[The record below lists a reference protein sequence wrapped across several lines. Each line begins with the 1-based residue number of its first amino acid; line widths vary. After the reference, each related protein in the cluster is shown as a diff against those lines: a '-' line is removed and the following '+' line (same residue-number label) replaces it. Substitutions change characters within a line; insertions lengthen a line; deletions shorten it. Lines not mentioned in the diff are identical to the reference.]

1 MVRSPRSRRFPAI
14 VLLTF
19 FSLFLVQPAPRSA
32 ELRAQGGATP
42 APDGI
47 AYSPNIECGKGGEQT
62 LLLDLAYPE
71 GLAKPAP
78 CVVLIHGGAW
88 RGGKKDDALM
98 TSLLFEFAKAGYVT
112 ASVQYRLCPKHVFPA
127 QIEDVKCAIRFLR
140 AHADKYNIRASK
152 IGAVGFSA
160 GGHLAMMLGVTGPKD
175 ELEGNGGWA
184 DQNSQV
190 QVVVSFFGPTDLA
203 ADDLPEQSKLLVKD
217 FLGGTKQEK
226 SDSYRRASP
235 VSFLDEN
242 DAPILMLQGT
252 KDRLVPPTQV
262 YRMLDAMTSARV
274 RGRAEILAGADHG
287 WLGPDLDESKRQTFE
302 FLARHLAP

>member
-1 MVRSPRSRRFPAI
+1 MIRTQYSRRFSHL
-14 VLLTF
+14 VLLSF
-19 FSLFLVQPAPRSA
+19 VSLFLVGPFPHARL
-32 ELRAQGGATP
+32 LRAQGGGVR

-47 AYSPNIECGKGGEQT
+47 AYHPNIECGKGGEQV
-62 LLLDLAYPE
+62 LQLDLASPE
-71 GLAKPAP
+71 ELARPAP

-98 TSLLFEFAKAGYVT
+98 TSLLFEFSKAGYVT
-112 ASVQYRLCPKHVFPA
+112 ASIQYRLCPKHQFPA

-140 AHADKYNIRASK
+140 AHADKYHINAAK

-175 ELEGNGGWA
+175 DLEGNGGWA

-190 QVVVSFFGPTDLA
+190 QVAVSFFGPTDLA
-203 ADDLPEQSKLLVKD
+203 ADDLPDPSKLLVKD
-217 FLGGTKQEK
+217 FLGGTKEEK
-226 SDSYRRASP
+226 SESYRRASP
-235 VSFLDEN
+235 INFLDDN

-252 KDRLVPPTQV
+252 RDRLVPHTQV

-274 RGRAEILAGADHG
+274 KGRAEILAGADHG

-302 FLARHLAP
+302 FLARHLTR